1 MGKAKGIEGELAALS
16 AAVVSL
22 DDEIAQ
28 AAQDIAAAARD
39 RSVLDVT
46 GTAPAKARFEAIA
59 QAWTPARQILLG
71 LVLVVADRND
81 EAMAPL
87 EEKPQPRLSERIR
100 AALANLISMRWIQPA
115 GPKARSL
122 GEALSLADGLYG
134 MLLARRKKTI
144 AMRHAI
150 ESDLVDMIGHR
161 AQMAQNVV
169 SAAEEEDRETNGVS
183 LQVEDSLQAVQDLTM
198 NLNGQVRDMNALIN
212 KLTLEAER
220 AIVLASLLAGEGAAP
235 ASDVDKSLL
244 PHLRPLIELFEN
256 DMLSNIE
263 IERRRGRVDALFQTA
278 FDDAG
283 NPTTSRAL
291 SASDIQEAQNA

>member
-1 MGKAKGIEGELAALS
+1 MSKTKGIEDELADLS
-16 AAVVSL
+16 AALVSL
-22 DDEIAQ
+22 DGDITQ
-28 AAQDIAAAARD
+28 AAQDIAAAAHD

-46 GTAPAKARFEAIA
+46 GSAPAKARFDAIA
-59 QAWTPARQILLG
+59 QAWTPARQRLVS
-71 LVLVVADRND
+71 LVLAVADRND

-87 EEKPQPRLSERIR
+87 EDKPQPRLSERIR
-100 AALANLISMRWIQPA
+100 AALANVISLRWIQPA

-134 MLLARRKKTI
+134 MLLARREKTI
-144 AMRHAI
+144 ALRHAI
-150 ESDLVDMIGHR
+150 ESDLVEMIGHR

-169 SAAEEEDRETNGVS
+169 SAAEEEDRETSGVS

-212 KLTLEAER
+212 KLALEAER
-220 AIVLASLLAGEGAAP
+220 AIVLASVLAGEGTAP

-244 PHLRPLIELFEN
+244 SHLRPLIELFEN
-256 DMLSNIE
+256 DMLSSIE
-263 IERRRGRVDALFQTA
+263 IERRRGRVDALFQAA

-283 NPTTSRAL
+283 NSSTSRAL